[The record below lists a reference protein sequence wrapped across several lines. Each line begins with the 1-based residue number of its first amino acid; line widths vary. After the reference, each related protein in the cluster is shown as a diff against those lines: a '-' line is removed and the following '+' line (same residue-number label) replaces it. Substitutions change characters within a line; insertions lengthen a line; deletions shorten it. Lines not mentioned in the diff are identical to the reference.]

1 MAYLGL
7 NSDWFVEYYLAV
19 PWADAVVNPVNIRW
33 SPAEIGYSLAD
44 SQTRMLLVDDAFAG
58 LVPAIRQRYADLDT
72 VVHVGD
78 GDPPEAML
86 SYEALVADGPAVA
99 DVRRGG
105 DALAGLFYTGGTTGF
120 PKGVMLSHANLITSA
135 LGALTTGAFGAGG
148 RFLAAAP
155 MFHMGGL
162 IPILSAFITGGTHV
176 AVPRFDPVA
185 VMRAIERHRVTDTV
199 LIPIMIQ
206 LLVDHPQC
214 AEHDLSSLQRLV
226 YGGSPISVAVLDR
239 ARKALPQT
247 DFAQLYGQTELSP
260 TATILMP
267 ADHEESGP
275 QPGRL
280 RSGGQAA
287 PHAEVRIVDP
297 EGRELPRGQI
307 GEIVCRGGHV
317 MLGYWGKPEQ
327 TAAAL
332 RNGWVEQLYL
342 RGPWTGRGIGSRLI
356 ALAKARSPAGLQ
368 LWTFQ
373 VNAGARRF
381 YERHGFVAAEMTDG
395 DNQEGQPDVRYAW
408 TGAIG

>member
-1 MAYLGL
+1 
-7 NSDWFVEYYLAV
+7 
-19 PWADAVVNPVNIRW
+19 
-33 SPAEIGYSLAD
+33 
-44 SQTRMLLVDDAFAG
+44 
-58 LVPAIRQRYADLDT
+58 
-72 VVHVGD
+72 
-78 GDPPEAML
+78 
-86 SYEALVADGPAVA
+86 
-99 DVRRGG
+99 
-105 DALAGLFYTGGTTGF
+105 FYTGGTTGF

-135 LGALTTGAFGAGG
+135 LGALTTGTFGAGG

-185 VMRAIERHRVTDTV
+185 VMRAIECHRVTDTV

-307 GEIVCRGGHV
+307 GEVACRGGHV

-332 RNGWVEQLYL
+332 RNGWVHTGDAGWMDDDGYVYVSDRLKDMIVTGGENVYSTEVENAVSAHPAVANCAVVAVPDDLWGERVHAVVVRKPGAEVTGAEIRDHVKSLIAGYKAPRTVEFVDVLPATPTGKVLKREL
-342 RGPWTGRGIGSRLI
+342 RARYWADSGRG
-356 ALAKARSPAGLQ
+356 
-368 LWTFQ
+368 
-373 VNAGARRF
+373 VN
-381 YERHGFVAAEMTDG
+381 
-395 DNQEGQPDVRYAW
+395 
-408 TGAIG
+408 